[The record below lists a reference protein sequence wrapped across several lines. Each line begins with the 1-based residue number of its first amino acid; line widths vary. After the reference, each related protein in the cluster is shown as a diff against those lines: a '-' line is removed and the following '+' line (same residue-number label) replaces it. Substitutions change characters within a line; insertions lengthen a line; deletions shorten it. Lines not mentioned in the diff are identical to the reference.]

1 MSEEN
6 KQRLKEYQKNYCK
19 AKKISIK
26 KIFLFYLHGIKTNKK
41 VLIFDKQCIEKNAF
55 HRNKIQ
61 ISIDKVETRRIV
73 LSKKDLYSKKG
84 SFI

>member
-26 KIFLFYLHGIKTNKK
+26 KNFLFYLHGIKMNKK

-55 HRNKIQ
+55 NRNKIP

-73 LSKKDLYSKKG
+73 LSKKDLYGKKG